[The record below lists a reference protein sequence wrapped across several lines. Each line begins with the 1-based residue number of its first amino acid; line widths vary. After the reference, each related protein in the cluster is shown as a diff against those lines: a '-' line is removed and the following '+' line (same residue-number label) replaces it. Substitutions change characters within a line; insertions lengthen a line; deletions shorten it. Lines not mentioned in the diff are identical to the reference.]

1 MRALFV
7 GGNCKAMS
15 KPYVSVLI
23 DTYNHEQF
31 IAQAITS
38 VLEQDMSMADV
49 EIIVVDDGSTDRT
62 PEIVRGFEPRVRVLR
77 KSNGG
82 QASAFNAGISECHGE
97 IIAFLDGDDWWEKDK
112 LRSVLQEFEANPEIG
127 AVGNGLFEVDAQ
139 GKKLFVN
146 TPDRAYRC
154 FFRTVEEGIWF
165 GELMSYMGT
174 SRLAIRKSVLDK
186 ILPVPEGIVI
196 EADEYLAT
204 LAVAISGA
212 LVIDQPLTNYR
223 FHHGNL
229 YQYGTYNLKKARR
242 KSDALGCLIRDLP
255 DRLESFGISPQIID
269 ALLENRRIEA
279 ERMRLSVYGGNPW
292 QTFRV
297 ERKAWRLRFDRCSF
311 GYRIFQAMV
320 LGIALIMPPQIYY
333 RIRASYA
340 DSGLARIRSLVARGV
355 PAKSLVARKAA
366 G

>member
-1 MRALFV
+1 MFVEQELFV
-7 GGNCKAMS
+7 PSRRKCLRI
-15 KPYVSVLI
+15 SVLI

-31 IAQAITS
+31 IAQAINS
-38 VLEQDMSMADV
+38 VLEQDMAMADV
-49 EIIVVDDGSTDRT
+49 EIIVIDDGSTDRT
-62 PEIVRGFEPRVRVLR
+62 PEIIRGFEPRVRALR

-82 QASAFNAGISECHGE
+82 QASAFNAGIPECRGE

-127 AVGNGLFEVDAQ
+127 AVGNGLFEVDAE

-165 GELMSYMGT
+165 RELMSFMGT

-186 ILPVPEGIVI
+186 ILPVPEGMVI

-212 LVIDQPLTNYR
+212 VIIDQPLTNYR
-223 FHHGNL
+223 FHLGNL
-229 YQYGTYNLKKARR
+229 YQYGAYDLKKARR
-242 KSDALGCLIRDLP
+242 KSDALECLIRQLP
-255 DRLESFGISPQIID
+255 DRLESFGVPTKIID
-269 ALLENRRIEA
+269 ALLESRRIEA
-279 ERMRLSVYGGNPW
+279 ERIRLSVHGGNPW

-297 ERKAWRLRFDRCSF
+297 ERQAWRLRFERCSF
-311 GYRIFQAMV
+311 GYHIFQGMV
-320 LGIALIMPPQIYY
+320 LGMTLIMPPQIYY
-333 RIRASYA
+333 RMRASYA
-340 DSGLARIRSLVARGV
+340 ESGLNRIRRAIAKGV
-355 PAKSLVARKAA
+355 PVKSLVARRAA

>member
-1 MRALFV
+1 
-7 GGNCKAMS
+7 MS

-31 IAQAITS
+31 IAQAISS

-97 IIAFLDGDDWWEKDK
+97 IISFLDGDDWWEKAK
-112 LRSVLQEFEANPEIG
+112 LRAVLEAFVANPEIG
-127 AVGNGLFEVDAQ
+127 SVGNGLYEVDADGQ
-139 GKKLFVN
+139 RLFVN
-146 TPDRAYRC
+146 IPNRQYRC

-165 GELMSYMGT
+165 RELMAYMGT
-174 SRLAIRKSVLDK
+174 SRLAIRTSVLEQ

-212 LVIDQPLTNYR
+212 VVIDKPLTNYR
-223 FHHGNL
+223 LHPGNL
-229 YQYGTYNLKKARR
+229 YQYETFDVIRAKR
-242 KSDALGCLIRDLP
+242 KSDALGYLVSQLP
-255 DRLESFGISPQIID
+255 ARLQGFGISPEIID
-269 ALLENRRIEA
+269 ALFENRRVET
-279 ERMRLSVYGGNPW
+279 ERLRLSVYGGYPW
-292 QTFRV
+292 ETFRV
-297 ERKAWRLRFDRCSF
+297 ERQAWHLRFEQCSP
-311 GYRIFQAMV
+311 GCRIFQAMV
-320 LGIALIMPPQIYY
+320 LGMALIMPPRMFY
-333 RIRASYA
+333 RMRDSYA
-340 DSGLARIRSLVARGV
+340 DSGLNRIRRAIAKGV
-355 PAKSLVARKAA
+355 PTKSLVARKAA

>member
-1 MRALFV
+1 
-7 GGNCKAMS
+7 MS

-31 IAQAITS
+31 IAQAINS
-38 VLEQDMSMADV
+38 VLEQDMPMADV

-62 PEIVRGFEPRVRVLR
+62 PDIIRGFEPRVRVLR

-82 QASAFNAGISECHGE
+82 QASAFNAGIPECRGE
-97 IIAFLDGDDWWEKDK
+97 IIAFLDGDDWWEKEK
-112 LRSVLQEFEANPEIG
+112 LRSVLREFEANPEIG

-139 GKKLFVN
+139 GKRLFVN

-186 ILPVPEGIVI
+186 ILPVPDGIVI

-223 FHHGNL
+223 FHSGNL
-229 YQYGTYNLKKARR
+229 YQYGTYDLKKARR
-242 KSDALGCLIRDLP
+242 KSDALGCLVCDLP
-255 DRLESFGISPQIID
+255 GRLRSFGISPKIVD

-279 ERMRLSVYGGNPW
+279 ERMRLGVYGGNPW

-297 ERKAWRLRFDRCSF
+297 ERQAFRLRFERYSF
-311 GYRIFQAMV
+311 GYRIFHAMV
-320 LGIALIMPPQIYY
+320 LGVTLIMPPRIYY
-333 RIRASYA
+333 RMKAVYA
-340 DSGLARIRSLVARGV
+340 DSGLSRIRRMVARGV